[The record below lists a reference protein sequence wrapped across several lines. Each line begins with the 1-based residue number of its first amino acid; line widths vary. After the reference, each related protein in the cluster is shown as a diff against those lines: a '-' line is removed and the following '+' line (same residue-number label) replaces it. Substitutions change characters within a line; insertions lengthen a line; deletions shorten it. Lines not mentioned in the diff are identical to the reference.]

1 MNWDAIAAVAEVIGV
16 VGVIVSIAYLGI
28 QVRKGNRLAEGAAFE
43 GVFSN
48 TLSHIRGMIDG
59 EHRDA
64 VIKGLVRYDE
74 LVGSEKMTFDMLFLG
89 LFTVIE
95 SALFSNDMQFLRD
108 GTPDNFGYHL
118 RTRLLPYS
126 GTLSWWS
133 DSKGVFP
140 PEVQSWVES
149 EISKADMNSDFFGI
163 KKDAQ

>member
-16 VGVIVSIAYLGI
+16 VGVIVSIGYLGI
-28 QVRKGNRLAEGAAFE
+28 QVRNGNRLAEGAAFE

-48 TLSHIRGMIDG
+48 TLSHIRGMVDG

-64 VIKGLVRYDE
+64 VIKGLVNYDE

-133 DSKGVFP
+133 DSKDVFP
-140 PEVQSWVES
+140 PEIQSWVES
-149 EISKADMNSDFFGI
+149 EISKADMNADFFGI